1 MGDDS
6 EGDLDGDGEKGVVPR
21 YILKVKLLGFTDSWI
36 FEYKGDRGAKEV
48 CKMLWPNQLEDGTA
62 SR

>member
-21 YILKVKLLGFTDSWI
+21 YILKVKYWDLLTVGFLSIRETEEPRKSARC
-36 FEYKGDRGAKEV
+36 FG
-48 CKMLWPNQLEDGTA
+48 LTN
-62 SR
+62 